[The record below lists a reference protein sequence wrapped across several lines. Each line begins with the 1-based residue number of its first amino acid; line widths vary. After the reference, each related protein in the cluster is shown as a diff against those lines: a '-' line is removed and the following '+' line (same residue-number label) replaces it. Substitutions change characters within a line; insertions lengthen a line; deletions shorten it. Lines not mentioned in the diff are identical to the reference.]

1 MCILSSSSPSRLIAW
16 MIRIASHPGRE
27 ARENRESGLSSPS
40 PPRLV
45 AWMIRIASHPIRAVG
60 HTTLTRAAY
69 LQPVSDKR
77 IKTLGDHMSKHV
89 TDDPKT
95 DHPCRKPLKSKSK
108 DPSLTFRAM
117 RKAASCVPEFLR
129 SFISR
134 RIFFGFF
141 DLRCPRS
148 VSTPLA
154 GD

>member
-1 MCILSSSSPSRLIAW
+1 
-16 MIRIASHPGRE
+16 
-27 ARENRESGLSSPS
+27 
-40 PPRLV
+40 
-45 AWMIRIASHPIRAVG
+45 MIRIASHPIRAVG